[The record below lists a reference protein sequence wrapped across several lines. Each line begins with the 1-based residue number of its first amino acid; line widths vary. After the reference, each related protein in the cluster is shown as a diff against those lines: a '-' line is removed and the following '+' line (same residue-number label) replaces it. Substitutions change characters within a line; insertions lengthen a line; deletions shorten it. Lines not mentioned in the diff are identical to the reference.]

1 MNNNFWTLI
10 LLVLSIQLSAQESDL
25 KKINGVLISLSGEVS
40 GIHIINKTSQ
50 LATISNANGYFSI
63 RSKLNDT
70 LVIRGVGYQTKQL
83 IIDSENYN
91 KFSLAVDLEA
101 EVVSLNEVVVMPY
114 NLSGDLLVD
123 MEAIRAE
130 DQVSEFTLGLPNAD
144 ATPMRKSQR
153 ILNEATTGGGILP
166 VNPILNAIT
175 GRTKKLKKIVAV
187 DLKNQRTLQV
197 RYYYPD
203 SLFVNHLKIDQE
215 KILDFMFYCETDPE
229 FNYYAQLKDKFKI
242 WELLREK
249 SVQYR
254 DLNNLN

>member
-63 RSKLNDT
+63 SSKLNDT

-91 KFSLAVDLEA
+91 KFSLALDLEA

-203 SLFVNHLKIDQE
+203 SLFINHLNIDQE

-254 DLNNLN
+254 DLNKLN